1 MQVNLK
7 VTAGPYKG
15 RIFSFAQ
22 HDSFLIGRNPE
33 AHLCL
38 PDDRYFSRNHCLLE
52 MNPPHSFLRDL
63 NSTNG
68 TFVNGQRVKTA
79 YLNNGDR
86 IQCGETILVVEVT
99 TEALSETTH
108 DASLPHRPVLV
119 MVECVNCG
127 RREQAQ
133 ATAPD
138 EHLTFLCEDCRIE
151 LKRSPQAIPGY
162 DMVKLLGRGGMGT
175 VMLGRVQ
182 QTGRPVAIKTLL
194 PEFAVSDKAM
204 RRFMREIDVASALKH
219 KNIVEFIDRG
229 THNGVVYLVTEFVD
243 GADASKLAEDQGGR
257 LKYEDGIS
265 IISQALDAL
274 SFAHERGYI
283 HRDFKDQNILVAG
296 QSPNLTAKL
305 TDFGLAKSFSQSGM
319 SGVTMA
325 GEMAGTLA
333 YMPPEQL
340 RNFRDVKPQS
350 DIYGVGMTAYS
361 LLTGCLALDLSRN
374 SSVNDTIR
382 AIFEQPAV
390 PLRQRAPHIPQPVCD
405 IIDRALA
412 KDPAQRCRS
421 TWSSAAGSPS
431 TRPTRVPRRRW
442 SRRSRVSSGASAA
455 CRATC
460 GPSC

>member
-7 VTAGPYKG
+7 VTAGPYNG

-38 PDDRYFSRNHCLLE
+38 PDDRFFSRNHCLLE

-68 TFVNGQRVKTA
+68 TFVNGQRVKDA
-79 YLNNGDR
+79 YLKNGDR
-86 IQCGETILVVEVT
+86 VQCGETILVVEVT
-99 TEALSETTH
+99 TVDLSETTH
-108 DASLPHRPVLV
+108 DASLPKRPVLV
-119 MVECVNCG
+119 MVECLNCG

-133 ATAPD
+133 ASAAD

-151 LKRSPQAIPGY
+151 LKRSPQSIPGY
-162 DMVKLLGRGGMGT
+162 DTVKLLGRGGMGT
-175 VMLGRVQ
+175 VMLGREQ
-182 QTGRPVAIKTLL
+182 STGRPVAIKTLL

-204 RRFMREIDVASALKH
+204 RRFMREIDVAAALKH

-229 THNGVVYLVTEFVD
+229 THNGVVYLVTEYVE
-243 GADASKLAEDQGGR
+243 GADAQKLAEMQGGR
-257 LKYEDGIS
+257 LRYEDSIS
-265 IISQALDAL
+265 IIAQALDAL

-283 HRDFKDQNILVAG
+283 HRDFKDQNILVSG
-296 QSPNLTAKL
+296 QSPNLLAKL
-305 TDFGLAKSFSQSGM
+305 TDFGLAKSFTHSGM

-350 DIYGVGMTAYS
+350 DIYAVGMTAYS
-361 LLTGCLALDLSRN
+361 LLTGGLALDLSKN

-382 AIFEQPAV
+382 AIFEQAAV
-390 PLRQRAPHIPQPVCD
+390 PLRQRAPHIPPPVCE

-412 KDPAQRCRS
+412 KNPAQRWQ
-421 TWSSAAGSPS
+421 TAGAMRNALLHSI
-431 TRPTRVPRRRW
+431 
-442 SRRSRVSSGASAA
+442 
-455 CRATC
+455 
-460 GPSC
+460 

>member
-15 RIFSFAQ
+15 RIFSFTQ
-22 HDSFLIGRNPE
+22 HDTFLIGRNPE

-52 MNPPHSFLRDL
+52 MNPPHSHLRDL
-63 NSTNG
+63 ASTNG
-68 TFVNGQRVKTA
+68 TFLNGRRVQNA

-99 TEALSETTH
+99 TESIHLSETTQ
-108 DASLPHRPVLV
+108 DAGTPKRPVLV

-133 ATAPD
+133 ASAPD

-162 DMVKLLGRGGMGT
+162 DTVKLLGRGGMGC
-175 VMLGRVQ
+175 VMLGREQ
-182 QTGRPVAIKTLL
+182 KTGRPVAIKTLL

-204 RRFMREIDVASALKH
+204 KRFMREIDVAATLKH

-243 GADASKLAEDQGGR
+243 GADACKLAEHNGGR
-257 LKYEDGIS
+257 LSYEDGIS

-274 SFAHERGYI
+274 SFAHAQGYI

-296 QSPNLTAKL
+296 HSPNLVAKL
-305 TDFGLAKSFSQSGM
+305 TDFGLAKSFSNSGM

-350 DIYGVGMTAYS
+350 DIYAVGMTAYS
-361 LLTGCLALDLSRN
+361 LLTGSLALDLSK
-374 SSVNDTIR
+374 SSGVNDTIR

-390 PLRQRAPHIPQPVCD
+390 PLHQRASHIPRPVCE

-412 KDPAQRCRS
+412 KDPAQR
-421 TWSSAAGSPS
+421 WQSA
-431 TRPTRVPRRRW
+431 
-442 SRRSRVSSGASAA
+442 GAMRNALLH
-455 CRATC
+455 CV
-460 GPSC
+460 

>member
-1 MQVNLK
+1 MGFMQVNLK
-7 VTAGPYKG
+7 VTSGPYQG
-15 RIFSFAQ
+15 RIFSFTQ
-22 HDSFLIGRNPE
+22 HDRFLIGRSPD

-38 PDDRYFSRNHCLLE
+38 PNDRYFSRNHCLLE
-52 MNPPHSFLRDL
+52 MNPPHSYLRDL
-63 NSTNG
+63 GSTNG
-68 TFVNGQRVKTA
+68 TFLNGHRVQDA
-79 YLNNGDR
+79 FLNSGDR
-86 IQCGETILVVEVT
+86 IQCGETVLVVEVT
-99 TEALSETTH
+99 TTAPDLSETTQ
-108 DASLPHRPVLV
+108 DASIPKRPVLV
-119 MVECVNCG
+119 MVECLNCG

-133 ATAPD
+133 ASASD

-162 DMVKLLGRGGMGT
+162 DMIKVLGRGGMGC
-175 VMLGRVQ
+175 VMLGREQ
-182 QTGRPVAIKTLL
+182 RTGRAVAIKTLL

-204 RRFMREIDVASALKH
+204 RRFMREIDVAAALKH

-243 GADASKLAEDQGGR
+243 GADASKLAEDHGGR
-257 LKYEDGIS
+257 LSYEDGIS
-265 IISQALDAL
+265 IIAQALDAL
-274 SFAHERGYI
+274 SFAHAQSYI

-296 QSPNLTAKL
+296 SSPNLVAKL
-305 TDFGLAKSFSQSGM
+305 TDFGLAKSFTQSGL

-350 DIYGVGMTAYS
+350 DIYAVGMTAYS
-361 LLTGCLALDLSRN
+361 LLTGNLALNLSKN

-390 PLRQRAPHIPQPVCD
+390 PLCERVNHIPRPVCE

-412 KDPAQRCRS
+412 KDPAQR
-421 TWSSAAGSPS
+421 WQSA
-431 TRPTRVPRRRW
+431 
-442 SRRSRVSSGASAA
+442 GAMRNALLHSI
-455 CRATC
+455 
-460 GPSC
+460 

>member
-1 MQVNLK
+1 
-7 VTAGPYKG
+7 
-15 RIFSFAQ
+15 
-22 HDSFLIGRNPE
+22 
-33 AHLCL
+33 
-38 PDDRYFSRNHCLLE
+38 
-52 MNPPHSFLRDL
+52 MNPPHSYLRDL
-63 NSTNG
+63 GSTNG
-68 TFVNGQRVKTA
+68 TFLNGHRVKDA
-79 YLNNGDR
+79 ALNNGDR

-99 TEALSETTH
+99 TEDLSETTH
-108 DASLPHRPVLV
+108 DASLPQRPVLV

-175 VMLGRVQ
+175 VMLGREQ
-182 QTGRPVAIKTLL
+182 RTGRAVAIKTLL

-204 RRFMREIDVASALKH
+204 RRFMREIDVAAALKH
-219 KNIVEFIDRG
+219 KHIVEFIDRG
-229 THNGVVYLVTEFVD
+229 THNGVVYLVTEFVE

-257 LKYEDGIS
+257 LKYDDGIS
-265 IISQALDAL
+265 IIAQALDAL

-412 KDPAQRCRS
+412 KDPAQRWQ
-421 TWSSAAGSPS
+421 TAGAM
-431 TRPTRVPRRRW
+431 RNALLHALNNR
-442 SRRSRVSSGASAA
+442 
-455 CRATC
+455 
-460 GPSC
+460 

>member
-7 VTAGPYKG
+7 VTSGPYKG
-15 RIFSFAQ
+15 RIFSFTQ
-22 HDSFLIGRNPE
+22 HDSFLIGRSPD

-38 PDDRYFSRNHCLLE
+38 PEDRYFSRNHCLLE
-52 MNPPHSFLRDL
+52 MNPPHSYLRDL

-68 TFVNGQRVKTA
+68 TFLNGQRVKDA
-79 YLNNGDR
+79 SLNNGDR

-99 TEALSETTH
+99 TTNSVDLSETTQ
-108 DASLPHRPVLV
+108 DASVPKRPVLV
-119 MVECVNCG
+119 MVECLNCG

-133 ATAPD
+133 ASAPD

-162 DMVKLLGRGGMGT
+162 DTVKLLGRGGMGC
-175 VMLGRVQ
+175 VMLGREQ
-182 QTGRPVAIKTLL
+182 RTGRAVAIKTLL

-204 RRFMREIDVASALKH
+204 RRFMREMDVAAALKH
-219 KNIVEFIDRG
+219 RNIVEFIDRG
-229 THNGVVYLVTEFVD
+229 THNGVVYLVTEFVE
-243 GADASKLAEDQGGR
+243 GSDAAKLAEDHGGR
-257 LKYEDGIS
+257 LSYEDGMS
-265 IISQALDAL
+265 IIAQALEAL
-274 SFAHERGYI
+274 SFAHAQGYI

-296 QSPNLTAKL
+296 SSPNLTAKL
-305 TDFGLAKSFSQSGM
+305 TDFGLAKSFTQSGL

-350 DIYGVGMTAYS
+350 DIYAVGMTAYS
-361 LLTGCLALDLSRN
+361 LLTGCLALDLSKN

-390 PLRQRAPHIPQPVCD
+390 PLHQRAPHIPRPVCE

-412 KDPAQRCRS
+412 KDPAQRWQR
-421 TWSSAAGSPS
+421 AGAMRNALVHSI
-431 TRPTRVPRRRW
+431 
-442 SRRSRVSSGASAA
+442 
-455 CRATC
+455 
-460 GPSC
+460 

>member
-7 VTAGPYKG
+7 VTAGPYRG
-15 RIFSFAQ
+15 RIFSFTQ
-22 HDSFLIGRNPE
+22 HDSFLIGRNPD

-52 MNPPHSFLRDL
+52 INPPRAFVRDL
-63 NSTNG
+63 RSTNG
-68 TFVNGQRVKTA
+68 TFVNGQRINDAFLK
-79 YLNNGDR
+79 NGDL
-86 IQCGETILVVEVT
+86 IQCGETILLVEVN
-99 TEALSETTH
+99 AASSFDLSETTQER
-108 DASLPHRPVLV
+108 LPARPVLV
-119 MVECVNCG
+119 MVECLNCG

-133 ATAPD
+133 ASTPD

-162 DMVKLLGRGGMGT
+162 DTVKVIGRGGMGC
-175 VMLGRVQ
+175 VMLARDQ
-182 QTGRPVAIKTLL
+182 KTGRAVAIKTLL

-204 RRFMREIDVASALKH
+204 KRFMREIDVAAALKH
-219 KNIVEFIDRG
+219 QHIVEFIDRG

-243 GADASKLAEDQGGR
+243 GADAQRLAEMNGGY
-257 LKYEDGIS
+257 LAYKDGIT

-274 SFAHERGYI
+274 SFAHSKGYI
-283 HRDFKDQNILVAG
+283 HRDFKDQNILVSGRAPG
-296 QSPNLTAKL
+296 FVAKL

-350 DIYGVGMTAYS
+350 DIYAVGMTAYS
-361 LLTGCLALDLSRN
+361 LLSGSLALNLTSR

-382 AIFEQPAV
+382 SIFEQPPV
-390 PLRQRAPHIPQPVCD
+390 PLRQRAPHVPTVVCD

-412 KDPAQRCRS
+412 KDPAQRWQ
-421 TWSSAAGSPS
+421 T
-431 TRPTRVPRRRW
+431 
-442 SRRSRVSSGASAA
+442 ASAMRNA
-455 CRATC
+455 LQHAAA
-460 GPSC
+460 